1 MTDLLQSALK
11 LGRNKNIAREE
22 YMVARGKKE
31 AAAFAVTPSSIN
43 LSGLPGNTEITVH
56 LVISQNGYMEIE
68 AFCPDDFVSLS
79 RRVITSDVFPG
90 GSFDLPITIIENKLH
105 GGRNFSCITFETAS
119 QQIRIP
125 VTVDVPVRIML
136 DDYNPKQLFM
146 ELAEVYFNFR
156 KGLMDSSD
164 WAKQSLDLIGE
175 VDGTDQR
182 SMFLMLYKAQLYI
195 EIESYV
201 EAASL

>member
-68 AFCPDDFVSLS
+68 ACCPDDFVSLS
-79 RRVITSDVFPG
+79 SRDISD
-90 GSFDLPITIIENKLH
+90 SDERKTLKLLQE
-105 GGRNFSCITFETAS
+105 R
-119 QQIRIP
+119 
-125 VTVDVPVRIML
+125 M
-136 DDYNPKQLFM
+136 K
-146 ELAEVYFNFR
+146 
-156 KGLMDSSD
+156 
-164 WAKQSLDLIGE
+164 
-175 VDGTDQR
+175 
-182 SMFLMLYKAQLYI
+182 
-195 EIESYV
+195 
-201 EAASL
+201 